1 MKKSRRRRTREDIKL
16 WATPFVAPPALPL
29 IDGARRRARS
39 KRAAPTRSNTMRGRS
54 RQEPR
59 ARVRLIPS
67 RRLVIVG
74 LDAADY
80 DLVRGLMAGGGLPN
94 LSKVAGRGFFTR
106 LGSTVPAQTAPAWTT
121 ITTGVNPGKHGVYYF
136 QDFSTSPIT
145 ITNSTKTTTPRVWD
159 YVGGSGARS
168 VVVNVPIT
176 YPAQEIKGSLVA
188 GIPPWYFDE
197 RSVRPASLL
206 ADLKRRGYETDAPMG
221 RALERQP
228 EAMARRMVE
237 TEERRV
243 DLFLDLLREG
253 DWLFGMVVITA
264 LDRLQHKAVG
274 KGPKEDEAV
283 RLGYAEVD
291 RLVGRL
297 LDALGGDVNVIV
309 VSDHGYNA
317 RPLAF
322 YPNTWLHEKGLLYR
336 RSSVRNR
343 LTMLAHD
350 LFDGRFLWLPQ
361 SLTKR
366 FQGATTVVHT
376 IDAVD
381 LERSRAFVPGTDGVM
396 VVRSKED
403 EEAIVSGLSAMVD
416 ASGRKVCEVLTREE
430 AYRGDRV
437 RDAPQLLLL
446 PRDDV
451 NIKTDPYS
459 KSVLSTSG
467 SFAKGNHSPNGILL
481 AAGPDIGKAEAPAA
495 RIEDVAPTAL
505 ALMGLRAPASMDG
518 RPLQAVL
525 VAAGTP
531 AGAEAAA
538 AVAEERV
545 HTFSE
550 KEEKQVLEK
559 LKRLGYA

>member
-1 MKKSRRRRTREDIKL
+1 M
-16 WATPFVAPPALPL
+16 
-29 IDGARRRARS
+29 
-39 KRAAPTRSNTMRGRS
+39 
-54 RQEPR
+54 
-59 ARVRLIPS
+59 RLIPS
-67 RRLVIVG
+67 RRLAIIG
-74 LDAADY
+74 LDAADN
-80 DLVRGLMAGGGLPN
+80 DVVRGLMAAGGLPN
-94 LSKVAGRGFFTR
+94 LSRLAARGFFTR

-121 ITTGVNPGKHGVYYF
+121 ITTGVNPGKHGIYYF

-145 ITNSTKTTTPRVWD
+145 ITNSTKTTTPRLWD
-159 YVGGSGARS
+159 YVGGAGARS

-176 YPAQEIKGSLVA
+176 YPAQEIRGSLVA

-206 ADLKRRGYETDAPMG
+206 AELRRRGYETDAPMG
-221 RALERQP
+221 RALERKP
-228 EAMARRMVE
+228 EEMARRMVA

-243 DLFLDLLREG
+243 DLFLDLLRED

-274 KGPKEDEAV
+274 KGQKEDEAV
-283 RLGYAEVD
+283 RLGYSEVD
-291 RLVGRL
+291 RLVGRIV
-297 LDALGGDVNVIV
+297 DALGNEANFIV
-309 VSDHGYNA
+309 VSDHGYNR

-322 YPNTWLHEKGLLYR
+322 YPNTWLHQRGLLRR
-336 RSSVRNR
+336 RSSLRNR

-350 LFDGRFLWLPQ
+350 LFDGRLLWLPK

-403 EEAIVSGLSAMVD
+403 EAAIASGLSAVVD
-416 ASGRKVCEVLTREE
+416 GSGKRVCEVMTREE
-430 AYRGDRV
+430 AYKGDRV
-437 RDAPQLLLL
+437 HDAPQLLLL

-459 KSVLSTSG
+459 RSVLSTSG
-467 SFAKGNHSPNGILL
+467 AFAKGNHSPNGILIG
-481 AAGPDIGKAEAPAA
+481 AGPDIVKAEAPAA
-495 RIEDVAPTAL
+495 TIEDVAPTAL

-518 RPLQAVL
+518 SPLQQVL
-525 VAAGTP
+525 AAAAP
-531 AGAEAAA
+531 PPDAEAAA
-538 AVAEERV
+538 PVAGGRV
-545 HTFSE
+545 HAFSE